1 MLWRS
6 AQLRCSSARAEA
18 TNIDRLVLDGCE
30 VGGRGNDIH
39 SLQSHYDPKRD
50 EMVVTLRL
58 CAKAQPKATYRVYLD
73 HTAPF
78 VGRTAASAA
87 CATTADS
94 VVAQTP
100 SGHKGVG
107 TSQIKG
113 DTVRFVIPLAKLHVG
128 KPKDVPLIPIWA
140 TSTLGDTTDR
150 APNRE
155 TGDGCEHPR
164 ATTET
169 LVQARVAVTGLA
181 FVSSYSFTGAIG
193 PSSIVSIN
201 VADATCQQ
209 QAANAGITNTSGI
222 HAWLSN
228 AHSQPS
234 NYGDPFFGPIQTADG
249 TVVAANISTLSS
261 CDQSGDAC
269 LQAPINKDVQG
280 NPVTDDN
287 FAWTGTFPDGTT
299 GGGEAQDC
307 NAWTSDSASDN
318 GDGGNTGQTAMAG
331 PWDPRTAVPP
341 AITSIAF
348 SSSRSA
354 GRFTMAS
361 ASRPRTG
368 RVGPAPPRSAGPR
381 SISPCVRSGERADLE
396 LPARPSRR
404 RDGRS

>member
-1 MLWRS
+1 MMS
-6 AQLRCSSARAEA
+6 LRCVLGCVVAAGWAVAACPAEA
-18 TNIDRLVLDGCE
+18 HVVGERFVLDSCE

-39 SLQSHYDPKRD
+39 SLQSHYDLKRD

-78 VGRTAASAA
+78 VGKAAASAT
-87 CATTADS
+87 CVTTADS

-140 TSTLGDTTDR
+140 TSTLGDTIDR

-155 TGDGCEHPR
+155 MGDGCEHPR
-164 ATTET
+164 STTET

-193 PSSIVSIN
+193 PSSIVAIT

-209 QAANAGITNTSGI
+209 QAMNAGITNTNGI

-228 AHSQPS
+228 AHSLPS
-234 NYGDPFFGPIQTADG
+234 SYGDPFFGPIQTADG
-249 TVVAANISTLSS
+249 TVVAASISALSS
-261 CDQSGDAC
+261 CNQSGNAC

-280 NPVTDDN
+280 NLVTDDN

-307 NAWTSDSASDN
+307 NDWTSDSASAN
-318 GDGGNTGQTAMAG
+318 GDGGNTGQTSFGWTLGAQ
-331 PWDPRTAVPP
+331 D
-341 AITSIAF
+341 SC
-348 SSSRSA
+348 
-354 GRFTMAS
+354 S
-361 ASRPRTG
+361 ASHH
-368 RVGPAPPRSAGPR
+368 VYC
-381 SISPCVRSGERADLE
+381 IQFE
-396 LPARPSRR
+396 
-404 RDGRS
+404 